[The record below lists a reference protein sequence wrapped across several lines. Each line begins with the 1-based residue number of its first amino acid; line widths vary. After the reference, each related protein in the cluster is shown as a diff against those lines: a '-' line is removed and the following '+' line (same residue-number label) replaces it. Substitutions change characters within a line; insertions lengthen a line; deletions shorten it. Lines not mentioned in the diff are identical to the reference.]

1 MAGTR
6 TGATA
11 ASLSL
16 LGGRGATASQRPR
29 RLGPSM
35 ATRLRRGGR
44 ARADLTSHGHR
55 GGVGTGAVRS
65 AWSLFRCF
73 HPWGVDVASRR
84 TLEDPVEARR
94 HPLGVV
100 AVLITSP
107 PSSSL
112 GDSSSGSPLCLDLAQ
127 RASNAWRSRFFFFS
141 PFFTESLADF
151 CFSAD
156 RRRASRS
163 TSSSFT
169 GGLED
174 RTSIRP
180 C

>member
-1 MAGTR
+1 MTAG
-6 TGATA
+6 
-11 ASLSL
+11 
-16 LGGRGATASQRPR
+16 QRPR
-29 RLGPSM
+29 RLGLSL
-35 ATRLRRGGR
+35 ATRLGRRGR
-44 ARADLTSHGHR
+44 ARGGLTGR
-55 GGVGTGAVRS
+55 GRRRGVSTGAVRS
-65 AWSLFRCF
+65 AWPLLWRF

-100 AVLITSP
+100 TVIVTVSTIVVAGGFFLR
-107 PSSSL
+107 L
-112 GDSSSGSPLCLDLAQ
+112 PLCLDLA
-127 RASNAWRSRFFFFS
+127 RCASNAWWLRFFFFS
-141 PFFTESLADF
+141 PFYTESLTDF

-180 C
+180 YREQM